1 MEGTEVCVCV
11 CVCVCVE
18 EGRVALKDRICLL
31 ESSYIVDV
39 LVIILQCGC
48 EEECDVARSSSHSNI
63 TAASI
68 ETSSVTNRCF

>member
-11 CVCVCVE
+11 WRRKG
-18 EGRVALKDRICLL
+18 GRVALKDRICLL
-31 ESSYIVDV
+31 ESAYIVDV

-68 ETSSVTNRCF
+68 